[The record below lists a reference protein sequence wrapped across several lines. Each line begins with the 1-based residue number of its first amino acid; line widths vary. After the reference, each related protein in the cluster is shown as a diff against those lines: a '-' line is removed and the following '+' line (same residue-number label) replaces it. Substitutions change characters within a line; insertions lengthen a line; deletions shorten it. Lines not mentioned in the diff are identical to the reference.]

1 VLKGAEEFQA
11 PKTPRISDTP
21 TVTPKPIARRLSGVT
36 ADICDVTGYDAVVYD
51 LDGTVVS
58 LAVDWD
64 ATAREATRVFADHG
78 VDADGDLWAML
89 DLADERGLRDEI
101 EAVLSRHER
110 EGARASERL
119 PLADCLPGH
128 SIPVGICSLNCE
140 AACRDAL
147 VTHELTETVRAI
159 VGRDSVATRKPNPE
173 PLLATVERLGVDAD
187 DPVLFVG
194 DSRRDEE
201 TARRAG
207 IDFRYVPDGPSE
219 F

>member
-1 VLKGAEEFQA
+1 M
-11 PKTPRISDTP
+11 
-21 TVTPKPIARRLSGVT
+21 T
-36 ADICDVTGYDAVVYD
+36 ADTCDVTGYDAVVYD
-51 LDGTVVS
+51 LDGTVVR

-64 ATAREATRVFADHG
+64 ATAREAVRVFADHG
-78 VDADGDLWAML
+78 VEADGDLWAML

-101 EAVLSRHER
+101 EAVLVDHER
-110 EGARASERL
+110 EGARTSERL
-119 PLADCLPGH
+119 PLADCLSGH

-140 AACRDAL
+140 AACREALAAHDLTDA
-147 VTHELTETVRAI
+147 VRAV

-173 PLLATVERLGVDAD
+173 PLLATVDRLGLTGD

-207 IDFRYVPDGPSE
+207 IDFRYVDGGPSE